1 MKILKFILGL
11 IWAIIS
17 ILSFAFVFI
26 EGRLLLSGD
35 WLVYSKPIIG
45 FLQILLRLCLAFY
58 VLFLAFIEL
67 INVNKNSVI
76 LKQFLHFGS
85 LSLILMSIVIYIFAA
100 NFIGEIALVLSALLV
115 FVKYIIRSLNVK
127 NN

>member
-45 FLQILLRLCLAFY
+45 FLQILLRLCLAVY

-67 INVNKNSVI
+67 INVKKNDII

-100 NFIGEIALVLSALLV
+100 NFIGEIALVLSVLLV